1 MGKLDFIY
9 QRKSV
14 RSFQETPIPAEDLRQ
29 ILAAATQAPSGKN
42 LQNWHFVVVR
52 NRHKIAEITKIV
64 EDKNAQMA
72 AFLTEEKARSFR
84 GLLPYYTVFRGA
96 PVLVLAYGGPY
107 PASDLQ
113 GCGEPRVVEAAKTS
127 QLARPGIQNVAAAME
142 NLLLAAA
149 ALGYGGC
156 WMTGPTFAAKE
167 ISACVGFAKADY
179 QLLAVT
185 PLGVPANT
193 LGSPPRKALEEVVT
207 FID

>member
-14 RSFQETPIPAEDLRQ
+14 RAFQATTIPEEDLRQ

-42 LQNWHFVVVR
+42 IQNWHFVVIR
-52 NRHKIAEITKIV
+52 SRQKIAEITKIV

-72 AFLTEEKARSFR
+72 AFLMEEKARSFR
-84 GLLPYYTVFRGA
+84 GLLPYYTVFRDA

-113 GCGEPRVVEAAKTS
+113 GCTEPQVIEAANAA
-127 QLARPGIQNVAAAME
+127 QLAQPGIQNVSAAME
-142 NLLLAAA
+142 NMLLAAA
-149 ALGYGGC
+149 ALGYGSC

-167 ISACVGFAKADY
+167 ISACVGFAKEGY
-179 QLLAVT
+179 QLLAMT
-185 PLGVPANT
+185 PLGLPAT
-193 LGSPPRKALEEVVT
+193 SSGSPPRKALEEVVT

>member
-14 RSFQETPIPAEDLRQ
+14 RAFQATTISEEDLRQ

-42 LQNWHFVVVR
+42 IQNWHFVVIR
-52 NRHKIAEITKIV
+52 SRQKIVEITKIV

-84 GLLPYYTVFRGA
+84 GLLPYYTVFREA

-113 GCGEPRVVEAAKTS
+113 GCTEPRVMEAAKTA
-127 QLARPGIQNVAAAME
+127 QMARPGIQNVAAAME

-149 ALGYGGC
+149 VLGYGGC
-156 WMTGPTFAAKE
+156 WMTGPTFAAQE
-167 ISACVGFAKADY
+167 ISACVGFAKEGY
-179 QLLAVT
+179 QLLAMT
-185 PLGVPANT
+185 PLGVPANA
-193 LGSPPRKALEEVVT
+193 LGSPPRKALKEVVT

>member
-1 MGKLDFIY
+1 MGKLEFIY

-14 RSFQETPIPAEDLRQ
+14 RAFQPTPIPEEDLRQ

-42 LQNWHFVVVR
+42 IQNWHFVVIR
-52 NRHKIAEITKIV
+52 SQQKIAEITKIV
-64 EDKNAQMA
+64 ENKNAQMA
-72 AFLTEEKARSFR
+72 VFLMEEKARSFR
-84 GLLPYYTVFRGA
+84 GLLPYYTVFRDA

-113 GCGEPRVVEAAKTS
+113 GCTEPQVIEAANAA
-127 QLARPGIQNVAAAME
+127 QLAQPGIQNVSAAME
-142 NLLLAAA
+142 NMLLAAA

-167 ISACVGFAKADY
+167 ISACVGFAKEGY
-179 QLLAVT
+179 QLLAIT
-185 PLGVPANT
+185 PLGLPAT
-193 LGSPPRKALEEVVT
+193 SSGSPPRKALEEVVT

>member
-14 RSFQETPIPAEDLRQ
+14 RAFQATTIPEEDLRQ

-42 LQNWHFVVVR
+42 IQNWHFVVIR
-52 NRHKIAEITKIV
+52 SQQKIAEITKIV
-64 EDKNAQMA
+64 ENKNAQMA
-72 AFLTEEKARSFR
+72 VFLMEEKARSFR
-84 GLLPYYTVFRGA
+84 GLLPYYTVFRDA

-113 GCGEPRVVEAAKTS
+113 GCTEPQVIEAANAA
-127 QLARPGIQNVAAAME
+127 QLAQPGIQNVSAAME
-142 NLLLAAA
+142 NMLLAAA
-149 ALGYGGC
+149 ALGYGSC

-167 ISACVGFAKADY
+167 ISACVGFAKEGY
-179 QLLAVT
+179 QLLAIT
-185 PLGVPANT
+185 PLGLPAT
-193 LGSPPRKALEEVVT
+193 SSGSPPRKALEEVVT

>member
-14 RSFQETPIPAEDLRQ
+14 RAFQPTPIPEEDLRQ

-42 LQNWHFVVVR
+42 IQNWHFVVIR
-52 NRHKIAEITKIV
+52 SQQKIAEITKIV
-64 EDKNAQMA
+64 ENKNAQMA
-72 AFLTEEKARSFR
+72 VFLMEEKARSFR
-84 GLLPYYTVFRGA
+84 GLLPYYTVFRDA

-113 GCGEPRVVEAAKTS
+113 GCTEPQVIEAANAA
-127 QLARPGIQNVAAAME
+127 QLAQPGIQNVSAAME
-142 NLLLAAA
+142 NMLLAAA
-149 ALGYGGC
+149 ALGYGSC

-167 ISACVGFAKADY
+167 ISACVGFAKEGY
-179 QLLAVT
+179 QLLAIT
-185 PLGVPANT
+185 PLGLPAT
-193 LGSPPRKALEEVVT
+193 SSGSPPRKALEEVVT